1 MLLLKLFFATHLL
14 FSAEIVSMS
23 VAKVENDV
31 LTSRD
36 VLISHYI
43 SLAIQNKKISE
54 LKLKSES
61 FRSAVSSTLLETV
74 VFKEAKALE
83 TSFVSGSEIAASVQ
97 RSRPKLQAY
106 SFWRNLDVSQAELA
120 EQMEKKLKAQAF
132 IQFKANSSIIPITDT
147 EALNYF
153 KANQNRFSGLEFD
166 AFKDQ
171 IKKYLSKQQM
181 DERLKSWFRTLR
193 EKYSVNNMLGEWD
206 QK

>member
-120 EQMEKKLKAQAF
+120 EQMEKKLRPLF
-132 IQFKANSSIIPITDT
+132 NSKPI
-147 EALNYF
+147 ALLF
-153 KANQNRFSGLEFD
+153 
-166 AFKDQ
+166 
-171 IKKYLSKQQM
+171 LSLTQ
-181 DERLKSWFRTLR
+181 RP
-193 EKYSVNNMLGEWD
+193 
-206 QK
+206 

>member
-1 MLLLKLFFATHLL
+1 MLLLKLLLTTHLL

-23 VAKVENDV
+23 VAKVEKDV

-43 SLAIQNKKISE
+43 SQAISNKKITE

-61 FRSAVSSTLLETV
+61 FRSAVSSTLLEAV

-83 TSFVSGSEIAASVQ
+83 TSFVSDAEIQSNVQ
-97 RSRPKLQAY
+97 KALPKLQQQ
-106 SFWRNLDVSQAELA
+106 SFWRQLDVSRSQLND
-120 EQMEKKLKAQAF
+120 QMEKKLKAQAF
-132 IQFKANSSIIPITDT
+132 IQFKANSSIIPVTDT

-153 KANQNRFSGLEFD
+153 KANQSRFSGLEFE